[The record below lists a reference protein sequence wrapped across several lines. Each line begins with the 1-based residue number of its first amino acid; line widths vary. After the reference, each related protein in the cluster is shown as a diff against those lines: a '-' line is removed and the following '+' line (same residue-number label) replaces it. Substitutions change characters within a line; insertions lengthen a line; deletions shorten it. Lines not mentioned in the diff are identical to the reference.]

1 MNFEAFK
8 ESLNSEQVPRLSTW
22 LEAMWYDAK
31 NDWEKAHS
39 IIQDLPDKNA
49 AWIHAYLH
57 RKEGD
62 SFNAGYWYR
71 KAGRPGPGVS
81 LKTEWEQIVK
91 ELIE

>member
-71 KAGRPGPGVS
+71 KAGRSEPGVS